1 MLLRLK
7 ELIWVEECG
16 TFKTNCLTFNLKDMS
31 VDVEIYMNNIIKFFK
46 ENPNDLFNLIPKN
59 KEEEFYKK
67 LREEAIKNYEKG
79 EEVNLTQ
86 KQIVEICAEIH
97 GKLKRKS
104 EPRKIGEILK
114 DMDLQNQPIDKIIVN
129 TRFANYSLN

>member
-1 MLLRLK
+1 
-7 ELIWVEECG
+7 VEECG
-16 TFKTNCLTFNLKDMS
+16 TFKNNCLTFNLKDMS
-31 VDVEIYMNNIIKFFK
+31 VDVEIYMNNIIKFFR
-46 ENPNDLFNLIPKN
+46 ENPNDLLNLVPKN

-67 LREEAIKNYEKG
+67 LREEAFKNYEKG

>member
-1 MLLRLK
+1 
-7 ELIWVEECG
+7 
-16 TFKTNCLTFNLKDMS
+16 MS

-46 ENPNDLFNLIPKN
+46 ENPNDLLNLVPKN
-59 KEEEFYKK
+59 KEDEFYKK
-67 LREEAIKNYEKG
+67 LREEAFKNYEKG